1 MTIGLVQSPA
11 PQTLTYRLLVRR
23 MHIERISLIGR
34 HCHSGIRDGFH
45 QSELTVTEPGPGRTV
60 QTGQLHEVERHLRI
74 LPIASPTIHQETEE
88 LFVSIHI
95 VGIRFT
101 LIPDHSLD
109 RILLQRQDTALVE
122 IAWLVWMTTEMSS
135 IIGEIPGSPASYP
148 ILDKVIVQP
157 VSQDSREL
165 GFQGISIYP
174 GFRRS
179 TADGIADQSY
189 RHLQTIPQHLT
200 IIISYGRKL
209 GCCFRR
215 NLLPGSRLE
224 ILQMIQRIQTGCR
237 PSHIISLP
245 SSLHIEKTEIRVI
258 SLSDVFL
265 AGSSLIQSECHI
277 RLSRTQP
284 DLTYS
289 HMAELFLLLASLN
302 GQRIIGAHLQRLQGD
317 IPLATVVGNSRSF
330 LSGNANHHL
339 LARIGDAM
347 DIERHIALQYHIIC
361 IEIGQLKSTIIS
373 GNTAINGFRQDAGTF
388 RIRMD
393 GIRQQIRIR
402 IERCME
408 IDHFRSAH
416 LCYHLDSLLYFIMPL
431 LGTRDKTGMAVGY
444 RSHASQ
450 NKTYLRIH
458 GTQRVHQGKI
468 IFHEL
473 ITIVRPVS
481 WVRIVDTQVDDSNI
495 ALERHCLSVL
505 FLLHVRTVSMP
516 QQGSTRL
523 TEVTYQVLVAQ
534 HLLKL
539 YRIREMFSIL
549 NTCTIGNTVT
559 NTSHLYFWGSFFL
572 WDCIHSLE
580 PHQECRQ
587 HNRSQ
592 HSTRKL

>member
-1 MTIGLVQSPA
+1 M
-11 PQTLTYRLLVRR
+11 
-23 MHIERISLIGR
+23 
-34 HCHSGIRDGFH
+34 
-45 QSELTVTEPGPGRTV
+45 
-60 QTGQLHEVERHLRI
+60 
-74 LPIASPTIHQETEE
+74 
-88 LFVSIHI
+88 SIHI

-109 RILLQRQDTALVE
+109 RILLQRQDTTLVE
-122 IAWLVWMTTEMSS
+122 ITWLVWMTTEMSS
-135 IIGEIPGSPASYP
+135 IVGEIFGSPASYP

-179 TADGIADQSY
+179 TADGIADQSH

-200 IIISYGRKL
+200 IIISYGREL
-209 GCCFRR
+209 GCSFRR
-215 NLLPGSRLE
+215 NLLPGSILE

-237 PSHIISLP
+237 PCHIVCLP
-245 SSLHIEKTEIRVI
+245 SSLHIEKTEIWVI

-302 GQRIIGAHLQRLQGD
+302 GERIVGTHWQRLQHYA
-317 IPLATVVGNSRSF
+317 PFATVVGYSRSL
-330 LSGNANHHL
+330 LSGNAHRYL
-339 LARIGDAM
+339 VARIGDAM
-347 DIERHIALQYHIIC
+347 DIERHIALQYHIIR
-361 IEIGQLKSTIIS
+361 IETGELQSTIIS
-373 GNTAINGFRQDAGTF
+373 GNTAIHGFRQDAGTF

-402 IERCME
+402 IERSME
-408 IDHFRSAH
+408 IDDFRSAH

-431 LGTRDKTGMAVGY
+431 LGARDKTGMAVGN
-444 RSHASQ
+444 RSHSSQ

-481 WVRIVDTQVDDSNI
+481 WVRIVDTQMNDSNI
-495 ALERHCLSVL
+495 ALEHHCLSVL
-505 FLLHVRTVSMP
+505 FLLHIRTVSML

-549 NTCTIGNTVT
+549 DSRAIGDTVAHA
-559 NTSHLYFWGSFFL
+559 SHLDFLHSFLSGSL
-572 WDCIHSLE
+572 NGEGAREEH
-580 PHQECRQ
+580 RQ
-587 HNRSQ
+587 HQSRQRSLWI
-592 HSTRKL
+592 H